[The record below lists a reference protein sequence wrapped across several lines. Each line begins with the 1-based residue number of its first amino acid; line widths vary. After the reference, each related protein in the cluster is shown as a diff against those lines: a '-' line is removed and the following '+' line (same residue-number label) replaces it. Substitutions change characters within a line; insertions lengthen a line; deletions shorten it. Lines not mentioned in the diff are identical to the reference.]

1 MKILHTISGLS
12 KSSGGPSS
20 CTYNLLKGLNDAGVE
35 ADVLTIGS
43 DDVIGN
49 DNFIIAVDND
59 AQNPFVYSKNF
70 RDRLRYGKQYDIY
83 HANGLWTYPTH
94 VTAEWAKKNDKPYII
109 APHGMLYPAGLG
121 SKPWKKKLALAL
133 FQRRDLKN
141 ATAIQATC
149 QQEAEYIEA
158 LGFKRPIEIVP
169 NCLDIKLIP
178 IREKENSVK
187 RFGFVGRINPI
198 KNIDILLEA
207 WAKLGD
213 KTKDC
218 ELIIAGEGDAIYKK
232 QLTDFVA
239 DKGLKNVVFC
249 GFLSGNELTE
259 MVSSFDYQLLVSK
272 SENFGMVIPEALIC
286 GVPCIAT
293 QGTPWG
299 ELNSHNCGWWI
310 NDGVDNIAS
319 AIENAIVT
327 SETIRKEMGLRGRQ
341 LVIDN
346 YSVSAVTKKIIKV
359 YEKIL

>member
-20 CTYNLLKGLNDAGVE
+20 CTYNLLKGLNGAGVK

-43 DDVIGN
+43 EDVIGN
-49 DNFIIAVDND
+49 DDFIIAVDND

-70 RDRLRYGKQYDIY
+70 KDRLRKGEQYDIY
-83 HANGLWTYPTH
+83 HANGLWTYPSH
-94 VTAEWAKKNDKPYII
+94 ATAEWALKNDKPYLI

-158 LGFKRPIEIVP
+158 LGFNRPIEIIP
-169 NCLDIKLIP
+169 NCLDIKPTP

-198 KNIDILLEA
+198 KNIDLLLEA
-207 WAKLGD
+207 WAKLGN
-213 KTKDC
+213 KTENC

-232 QLTDFVA
+232 QLTDFVS

-249 GFLSGNELTE
+249 GFLSGNDLTE

-319 AIENAIVT
+319 TIENAIAT
-327 SETIRKEMGLRGRQ
+327 SETTRKEMGLRGRQ

-346 YSVSAVTKKIIKV
+346 YSVGAVADKLIKV

>member
-20 CTYNLLKGLNDAGVE
+20 CTYNLLKGLNSAGVN

-43 DDVIGN
+43 EDVIGN
-49 DNFIIAVDND
+49 DDFIIAVDND

-70 RDRLRYGKQYDIY
+70 RDKLRYGKQYDIY
-83 HANGLWTYPTH
+83 HANGLWTYPSH
-94 VTAEWAKKNDKPYII
+94 ATAVWAKKNGKPYII
-109 APHGMLYPAGLG
+109 APHGMLYPAGLD

-141 ATAIQATC
+141 ATLIQATC
-149 QQEAEYIEA
+149 QQEADYIEA
-158 LGFKRPIEIVP
+158 LGFKRPIEIIP
-169 NCLDIKLIP
+169 NCLDIKLTP
-178 IREKENSVK
+178 IREKVNSIK

-218 ELIIAGEGDAIYKK
+218 ELIIAGEGDTLYKK

-239 DKGLKNVVFC
+239 DKGLNNVVFC

-259 MVSSFDYQLLVSK
+259 MVSSFDYQVLVSK

-299 ELNSHNCGWWI
+299 ELNTNNCGWWI
-310 NDGVDNIAS
+310 NDGIENIAS
-319 AIENAIVT
+319 AIENAIYT
-327 SETIRKEMGLRGRQ
+327 SETTRKEMGLRGRQ

-346 YSVSAVTKKIIKV
+346 YSVSAVADKLIKV
-359 YEKIL
+359 YKKLL